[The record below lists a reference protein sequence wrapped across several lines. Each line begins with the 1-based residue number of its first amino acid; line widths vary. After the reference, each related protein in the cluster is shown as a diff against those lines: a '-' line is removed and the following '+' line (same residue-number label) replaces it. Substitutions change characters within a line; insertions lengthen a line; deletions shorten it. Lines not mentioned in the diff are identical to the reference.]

1 MVVVLFYYLR
11 LKIMVEDW
19 IAIVGAGFIP
29 LSIIIF
35 QMTDNY
41 LLAQLPFILYWFTAG
56 ILSMMRAYGKH

>member
-1 MVVVLFYYLR
+1 
-11 LKIMVEDW
+11 MVEDW